1 MPDNNDLDILDPPG
15 RNVTVAG
22 QSITVRP
29 LTIGQLPR
37 FVRAI
42 QPAWP
47 QLAGYGDVDNP
58 DPDWLALIAKYGEAL
73 IEAAAVATGIE
84 PKEIESLA
92 PDEFVLLWGAIF
104 ETNMDFFVQRLGP
117 AMERASDRIVAAT
130 ARIQAGATSATSS
143 KPL

>member
-1 MPDNNDLDILDPPG
+1 MADDLDILDPTG

-42 QPAWP
+42 RPAWP
-47 QLAGYGDVDNP
+47 QLAGHGEEEES
-58 DPDWLALIAKYGEAL
+58 PDWLALVAEHGEAL

-84 PKEIESLA
+84 SKKIEALA
-92 PDEFVLLWGAIF
+92 PDEFVVLCGAMF
-104 ETNMDFFVQRLGP
+104 EANIDFFVQRLGP

-130 ARIQAGATSATSS
+130 ARIVSRAGAISS
-143 KPL
+143 KP